1 MEAYDLVGGGNCGH
15 VGAGERGRVGRVQIR
30 ERRRRDPLRY
40 AQGRHHLRLQWG
52 RQRIYGFEGNDLLRG
67 NLGNDA
73 IYAGFGNDRIYGGL
87 GSERI
92 HVGND
97 EAVGYVYCEPG
108 YDRLYPD
115 DKDRYTTDCEMITP
129 VDHHPRSER
138 AGAG

>member
-1 MEAYDLVGGGNCGH
+1 LAAVIAAMLVLVSGVALGAFRYGSDGGETLYGTLK
-15 VGAGERGRVGRVQIR
+15 AGTISVYSGG
-30 ERRRRDPLRY
+30 D
-40 AQGRHHLRLQWG
+40 
-52 RQRIYGFEGNDLLRG
+52 RIYGFEGNDLLRG

-97 EAVGYVYCEPG
+97 GAVGYVYCEPG

-129 VDHHPRSER
+129 VDYHPRSER